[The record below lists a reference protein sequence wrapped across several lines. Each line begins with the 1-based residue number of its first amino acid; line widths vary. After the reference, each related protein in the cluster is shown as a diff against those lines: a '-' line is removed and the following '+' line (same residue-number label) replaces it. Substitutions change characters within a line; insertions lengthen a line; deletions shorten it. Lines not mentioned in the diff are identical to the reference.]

1 MQFMKWIFAPVI
13 ATGLLM
19 AFLPV
24 VYAADEAIPAVNPY
38 SGDKKAIRSGR
49 SWYRNVCSNCHGGR
63 ADGQG
68 ERGTGAD
75 LRKFKKGFNGFV
87 QIVLD
92 GRKVKG
98 RIQYMPAWRGVLQDK
113 DIYQIGAYLETLAID
128 GANWK

>member
-1 MQFMKWIFAPVI
+1 MQFRKWILVPVI

-19 AFLPV
+19 GISTV
-24 VYAADEAIPAVNPY
+24 TYAADENIPEVNPY

-49 SWYRNVCSNCHGGR
+49 SWYRNVCGNCHGGR
-63 ADGQG
+63 ADGRG

-75 LRKFKKGFNGFV
+75 LRKFKKGFKGFV

-98 RIQYMPAWRGVLQDK
+98 RIQYMPAWRGVLKDK
-113 DIYQIGAYLETLAID
+113 DIYQIGAYIETLAME

>member
-1 MQFMKWIFAPVI
+1 MQFRKWILVPVV

-19 AFLPV
+19 GISTV
-24 VYAADEAIPAVNPY
+24 TYAADENIPEVNPY

-49 SWYRNVCSNCHGGR
+49 SWYRSVCSNCHGGR

-75 LRKFKKGFNGFV
+75 LRKFKRGFQRYV

-98 RIQYMPAWRGVLQDK
+98 RIQYMPAWRGVLEDK
-113 DIYQIGAYLETLAID
+113 DIYQIGAYLETLAKD

>member
-1 MQFMKWIFAPVI
+1 MVTVI

-19 AFLPV
+19 GISPV
-24 VYAADEAIPAVNPY
+24 AYAADEDIPEANPY

-75 LRKFKKGFNGFV
+75 LRKFNKGFKGFV
-87 QIVLD
+87 QTVLD
-92 GRKVKG
+92 GRKVQG
-98 RIQYMPAWRGVLQDK
+98 RIQYMPAWRGVLSDK
-113 DIYQIGAYLETLAID
+113 DIYQIGAYVETLAME